1 MAETPQNKIDE
12 NGDSD
17 ARRKFREALE
27 RKESATRSRKAHE
40 EGRLRVKGMSGQAG
54 QKRYFRRKT
63 G

>member
-1 MAETPQNKIDE
+1 MTDTPQSNAEE
-12 NGDSD
+12 ND

-27 RKESATRSRKAHE
+27 RKGNSSRARQAHE
-40 EGRLRVKGMSGQAG
+40 DGRLRVKGMSGQAG

>member
-1 MAETPQNKIDE
+1 MTDTPQSNVEE
-12 NGDSD
+12 ND

-27 RKESATRSRKAHE
+27 RKGNDSRARQAHE
-40 EGRLRVKGMSGQAG
+40 DGRLRVKGMSGPAG